1 MEIWKIAER
10 NNKKP
15 KLVNG
20 IVVKEKRRVR
30 K

>member
-15 KLVNG
+15 KTVNG
-20 IVVKEKRRVR
+20 IVVKEKRGF
-30 K
+30 KK